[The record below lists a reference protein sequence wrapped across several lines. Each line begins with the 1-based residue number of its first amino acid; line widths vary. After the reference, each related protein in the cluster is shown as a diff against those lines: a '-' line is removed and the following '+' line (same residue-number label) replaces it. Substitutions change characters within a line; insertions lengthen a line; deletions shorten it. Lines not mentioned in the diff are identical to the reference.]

1 MYIILQ
7 FFKIQFMLRDVDSSF
22 KILKQKR
29 SLLSIAMCVKKG
41 FVTLD
46 STREMIFPQYIL
58 RGFPVKSHLSNMCKC
73 YIKFLYAINCSTF

>member
-1 MYIILQ
+1 
-7 FFKIQFMLRDVDSSF
+7 MLRDVDSSF

-29 SLLSIAMCVKKG
+29 SVLSIAMCVKKG

-58 RGFPVKSHLSNMCKC
+58 RGFPVKCKC
-73 YIKFLYAINCSTF
+73 YIKFLYARLASYGFSGNR

>member
-1 MYIILQ
+1 
-7 FFKIQFMLRDVDSSF
+7 MLRDVDSSF

-58 RGFPVKSHLSNMCKC
+58 RGFPVKSHLLNMCKC
-73 YIKFLYAINCSTF
+73 YIKFLYDINCSTF